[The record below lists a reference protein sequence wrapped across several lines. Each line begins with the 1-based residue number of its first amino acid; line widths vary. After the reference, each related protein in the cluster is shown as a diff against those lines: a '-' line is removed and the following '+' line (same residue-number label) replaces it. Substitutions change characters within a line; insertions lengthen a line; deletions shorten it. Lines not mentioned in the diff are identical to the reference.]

1 MTEAPLFRLDGR
13 AAVVT
18 GASRGLGRRFAGALA
33 KAGAK
38 VALCA
43 RDEALLKEVAA
54 ELNNA
59 GGIAHPIVM
68 DVTDQASVLAGIAAA
83 EAELGPLRAVVNN
96 SGIAKTAR
104 LLDVEQAVEWD
115 PVIDVNLTGAWLVAQ
130 AAAKA
135 MAAHGQ
141 GGSII
146 NISSILG
153 QRTNPGVIAYNAAKA
168 GLDMVTREM
177 AAELAK
183 LGIRVNALSP
193 GYIETDMNRHYWST
207 PPGKALMARVPMRRL
222 GQEEDLDGPIV
233 FLASDASAYITGQVL
248 GLDGGHSVGFI

>member
-1 MTEAPLFRLDGR
+1 MTDASLFRLDDR
-13 AAVVT
+13 AVLVT
-18 GASRGLGRRFAGALA
+18 GASRGLGRRFATALA
-33 KAGAK
+33 GAGAK

-43 RDEALLKEVAA
+43 RDEGQLQDVAA
-54 ELNNA
+54 SIKNN
-59 GGIAHPIVM
+59 GGEALPIVM
-68 DVTDQASVLAGIAAA
+68 DVTDQASVKAGITAA
-83 EAELGPLRAVVNN
+83 EDALGPLRAVVNN
-96 SGIAKTAR
+96 SGIATTKR
-104 LLDVEQAVEWD
+104 LLDVDQAKDWD
-115 PVIDVNLTGAWLVAQ
+115 PVIAVNLTGAWLVAQ
-130 AAAKA
+130 AAANA

-183 LGIRVNALSP
+183 LGVRVNALAP
-193 GYIETDMNRHYWST
+193 GYIETDMNRAYWST
-207 PPGKALMARVPMRRL
+207 PPGKALMSRVPMKRL
-222 GQEEDLDGPIV
+222 GQEEDLDGPII
-233 FLASDASAYITGQVL
+233 FLASDASSYVTGQVL

>member
-1 MTEAPLFRLDGR
+1 MTDAPLFRLDGR
-13 AAVVT
+13 AALVT
-18 GASRGLGRRFAGALA
+18 GASRGLGRRFAIALA
-33 KAGAK
+33 KAGAR

-43 RDEALLKEVAA
+43 RDEALLKDVAA
-54 ELNNA
+54 EIAAA
-59 GGIAHPIVM
+59 GGEALPIVM
-68 DVTDQASVLAGIAAA
+68 DVTDQASVKAGIAEA
-83 EAELGPLRAVVNN
+83 EAALGPLRAVVNN
-96 SGIAKTAR
+96 SGIAKTTR
-104 LLDVEQAVEWD
+104 LLDVDQDADWN
-115 PVIDVNLTGAWLVAQ
+115 PVIAVNLTGAWLVAQ
-130 AAAKA
+130 ASANA

-168 GLDMVTREM
+168 GLDMVTKEM

-183 LGIRVNALSP
+183 LGVRVNALAP
-193 GYIETDMNRHYWST
+193 GYIETDMNRAYWST
-207 PPGKALMARVPMRRL
+207 PPGKALMSRVPMKRL
-222 GQEEDLDGPIV
+222 GQEEDLDGPII